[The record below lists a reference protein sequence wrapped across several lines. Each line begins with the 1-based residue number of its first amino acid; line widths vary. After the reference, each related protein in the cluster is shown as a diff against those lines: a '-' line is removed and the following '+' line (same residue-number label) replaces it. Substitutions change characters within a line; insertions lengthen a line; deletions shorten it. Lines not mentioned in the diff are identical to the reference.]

1 MNNFGHAGWNDQTIE
16 EEIESWN
23 DYILMEALAAPND
36 DLEIFLDEEEQ
47 DDDYDNWGNDTARD
61 CIGWEEDMIKNGEFF

>member
-1 MNNFGHAGWNDQTIE
+1 
-16 EEIESWN
+16 
-23 DYILMEALAAPND
+23 MEALAGEYVLDQNDDWVPTPND